1 MCILTNKIDYGKWNP
16 DRLETDDED
25 LMRTI
30 YAYYCNAG
38 YPKSLQDAIDTTI
51 QILDS
56 GDNTYLE
63 IEALI
68 MEMAGAADL
77 WGFRQGFR
85 AAVELLS
92 GNTFR
97 KIFDKEEP
105 DGKPLTSCMGSS
117 RILTITEKPIT
128 TSKPRK

>member
-1 MCILTNKIDYGKWNP
+1 MTNKIDYGEWNP

-38 YPKSLQDAIDTTI
+38 YPHKLQDAIDDTI
-51 QILDS
+51 KILS
-56 GDNTYLE
+56 TMDNTYLE
-63 IEALI
+63 IESLV

-77 WGFRQGFR
+77 WGFQQGFR
-85 AAVELLS
+85 AAIEMLS

-97 KIFDKEEP
+97 KIFNKEEES
-105 DGKPLTSCMGSS
+105 DE
-117 RILTITEKPIT
+117 R
-128 TSKPRK
+128 

>member
-1 MCILTNKIDYGKWNP
+1 MTNKIDYGEWNS

-38 YPKSLQDAIDTTI
+38 YPHKLQDAIDDTI
-51 QILDS
+51 KILS
-56 GDNTYLE
+56 TMDNTYLE
-63 IEALI
+63 IESLV

-77 WGFRQGFR
+77 WGFQQGFR
-85 AAVELLS
+85 AAIEMLS

-97 KIFDKEEP
+97 KIFNKEEES
-105 DGKPLTSCMGSS
+105 DE
-117 RILTITEKPIT
+117 R
-128 TSKPRK
+128 

>member
-1 MCILTNKIDYGKWNP
+1 MTNKIDYGEWNP

-30 YAYYCNAG
+30 YAYFCNSG
-38 YPKSLQDAIDTTI
+38 YPHRLQEAIDTTI

-68 MEMAGAADL
+68 MELAGAADL
-77 WGFRQGFR
+77 WGVQQGFR

-97 KIFDKEEP
+97 KIFDKEES
-105 DGKPLTSCMGSS
+105 DGK
-117 RILTITEKPIT
+117 
-128 TSKPRK
+128 

>member
-1 MCILTNKIDYGKWNP
+1 MTNKVDFSEWNP
-16 DRLETDDED
+16 DRLETDGED

-38 YPKSLQDAIDTTI
+38 YPHNLQEALNTTI

-56 GDNTYLE
+56 EDHTYLE
-63 IEALI
+63 IESLI
-68 MEMAGAADL
+68 MELAGAADL
-77 WGFRQGFR
+77 WGFQQGFK

-97 KIFDKEEP
+97 QIFKEE
-105 DGKPLTSCMGSS
+105 DND
-117 RILTITEKPIT
+117 E
-128 TSKPRK
+128 

>member
-1 MCILTNKIDYGKWNP
+1 MTNKIDYGEWNP

-38 YPKSLQDAIDTTI
+38 YPHKLQDAIDDTI
-51 QILDS
+51 KILS
-56 GDNTYLE
+56 TMDNTYLE
-63 IEALI
+63 IESLV

-105 DGKPLTSCMGSS
+105 DGK
-117 RILTITEKPIT
+117 
-128 TSKPRK
+128 